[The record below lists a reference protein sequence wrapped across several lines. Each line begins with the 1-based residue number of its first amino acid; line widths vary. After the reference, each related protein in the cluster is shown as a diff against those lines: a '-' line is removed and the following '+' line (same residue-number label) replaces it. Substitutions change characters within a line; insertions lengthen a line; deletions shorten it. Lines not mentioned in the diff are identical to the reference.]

1 MQTAQRRGVGVLTV
15 QAWAR
20 TALCPVVRDGQKV
33 RIPASFVD
41 ELLAKGWK

>member
-1 MQTAQRRGVGVLTV
+1 
-15 QAWAR
+15 
-20 TALCPVVRDGQKV
+20 LCPVVRGGRKV